1 MAKDLLVATETGTHV
16 PRTAADPVAGT
27 PSTSAPASFAAPAG
41 GAGRPPDR
49 NGSDPDAPARIEVEM
64 PRGLYDRLV
73 DRNEAPRSR
82 YDMATGRAEYVA
94 EPSIGHER
102 RAAEIS
108 ELFILVKHELHDAG
122 HPRDVVVAGA
132 SRLLSDD
139 GAFEPDVCVFVDPRN
154 VRAVRRLE
162 GYLDTRKGHPVPDLV
177 AEIDRSADSGH
188 KLAPYFRMGVR
199 EAWTWS
205 RRDGARIRV
214 AGPGAPRGSV
224 TVDESRV
231 LPGLARDDLD
241 HLLAGYRP
249 GDASRRVRALAR
261 RIARALVVRYEGSA
275 PPRHD

>member
-16 PRTAADPVAGT
+16 PRTAADPVVGL
-27 PSTSAPASFAAPAG
+27 PSPPVPASFAAPAG

-64 PRGLYDRLV
+64 PRGLYDRLA
-73 DRNEAPRSR
+73 DRDEAPRSR

-122 HPRDVVVAGA
+122 HPRGVVVAGA

-139 GAFEPDVCVFVDPRN
+139 GAFEPDVCVFVDPRS
-154 VRAVRRLE
+154 VRAARRLE

-177 AEIDRSADSGH
+177 AEIDRSADSSH
-188 KLAPYFRMGVR
+188 KLEPYFRMGVR
-199 EAWTWS
+199 EVWTWS
-205 RRDGARIRV
+205 RRDGARIRLSSTV
-214 AGPGAPRGSV
+214 TDPRGAPGPA
-224 TVDESRV
+224 TRV

-241 HLLAGYRP
+241 RLLAGYRP

-261 RIARALVVRYEGSA
+261 RIARALVARYEGSA